1 MHTND
6 QQNQS
11 RMRELTKAKLS
22 TKWMFFICGLGLS
35 SWAPMVPFAKE
46 RLQLD
51 DAQLGLLLLVLGAG
65 ALIMMPVSGVLVHR
79 IGSKIVTTMA
89 AIAIS
94 LLLPLLLVMSSVAG
108 LAVVLFLFGVSIG
121 TIDVAMNTQ
130 AVQVQNMWGKP
141 IMSSFHGLFSVGGL
155 AGSVGLG
162 LLIKAGLN
170 PVAAAVTIAVV
181 ILVICIWQYRYLLD
195 AAVEKQ
201 VAVQFGTDKNYTNK
215 TAVYWFKGAV
225 IFLGLM
231 SFMVFLAEGALL
243 DWSAVFL
250 AENRSVEEAF
260 TGLGYAAFS
269 VAMAVMRLVGD
280 GLVSRWSERTV
291 VVWGSL
297 IAAAGLMIAISL
309 PWLLT
314 TLLGFML
321 VGIGAANIVPVF
333 FSQGGRMKD
342 VPAAVAIPVITT
354 LGYGGQL
361 AGPALIGFIAFKYS
375 LTIALAFNALLLLIV
390 AISFLFK
397 K

>member
-1 MHTND
+1 MRFND
-6 QQNQS
+6 QQNQF
-11 RMRELTKAKLS
+11 RMHELKKAKLA

-51 DAQLGLLLLVLGAG
+51 DAQLGLLLLLLGAG
-65 ALIMMPVSGVLVHR
+65 ALIMMPVSGMLVHR
-79 IGSKIVTTMA
+79 VGSKIVTTMA
-89 AIAIS
+89 ALATS
-94 LLLPLLLVMSSVAG
+94 LLLPLLLVMSTVTG
-108 LAVVLFLFGVSIG
+108 LGIVLFLFGVAIG

-130 AVQVQNMWGKP
+130 AVQVQNRWGKP

-162 LLIKAGLN
+162 LLIKAGLE
-170 PVAAAVTIAVV
+170 PVTAAMAIAFTIL
-181 ILVICIWQYRYLLD
+181 IICIWQYRYLLD
-195 AAVEKQ
+195 AMVEKQ
-201 VAVQFGTDKNYTNK
+201 TAAQFNTAATGTGKG
-215 TAVYWFKGAV
+215 AAYWFKGAV

-231 SFMVFLAEGALL
+231 SFIVFLAEGALL

-250 AENRSVEEAF
+250 AENRNVEEAF

-280 GLVSRWSERTV
+280 GIVSKRSEKTV

-297 IAAAGLMIAISL
+297 IAAAGLIIAISL

-321 VGIGAANIVPVF
+321 VGIGAANIVPIF
-333 FSQGGRMKD
+333 FSQGGRMKE

-361 AGPALIGFIAFKYS
+361 AGPALIGFIAFRYS

-390 AISFLFK
+390 AISFFFK